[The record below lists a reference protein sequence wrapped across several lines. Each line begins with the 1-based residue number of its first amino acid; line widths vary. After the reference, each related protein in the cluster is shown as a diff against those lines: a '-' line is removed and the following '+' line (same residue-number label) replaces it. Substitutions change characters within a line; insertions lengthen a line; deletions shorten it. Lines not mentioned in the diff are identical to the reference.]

1 MGRDE
6 GWGGDTVRERGLDI
20 SARYLGIRV
29 IAEGEGRG
37 REIREYMGRRRWKA
51 EAAAHSWGELG
62 GVAMRADGNRQAK
75 QGQGAAGVSSGG
87 D

>member
-37 REIREYMGRRRWKA
+37 REIREFMGRRRWKA
-51 EAAAHSWGELG
+51 GKRKRLRTGIASL
-62 GVAMRADGNRQAK
+62 QLY
-75 QGQGAAGVSSGG
+75 S
-87 D
+87 